1 MDRTLPREAESS
13 TRALRVVMVV
23 DGFPTA
29 DDPATGVFNLRAARA
44 LKDRANVTVV
54 HLRSWRPGRAV
65 MHTRAVDDL
74 SIWTLAVP
82 QIPVLHGLSREVYR
96 LMSWPAVKRLLS
108 ECDVIHSV
116 GFAFA
121 GVVGAHWSRLA
132 RVHHVT
138 QITSEVELNVDRL
151 RPSAHALRF
160 IHGVACNSETLAA
173 HFHVLYP
180 SADNV
185 RAVYRGV
192 DLRHFTPQTFTSDST
207 AGVRF
212 LFLGGFPEYQ
222 HLPHGRNT
230 KGGETL
236 LEAWKTAE
244 AELANASAQLVIGG
258 PRSTDKAVQRWRAG
272 LRYPERVQLAG
283 NIQPADVLRY
293 IQSCDAV
300 LVPSLQEGFPNV
312 ALEAAACGR
321 TVLASKL
328 DGIAE
333 LVVHGETG
341 ALVPPGDAR
350 SWASALTQYAQR
362 RDDLHA
368 FGRNA
373 RSRAENYFDANAYPE
388 NMVDLYHAA
397 LREPLERSL

>member
-1 MDRTLPREAESS
+1 
-13 TRALRVVMVV
+13 
-23 DGFPTA
+23 
-29 DDPATGVFNLRAARA
+29 
-44 LKDRANVTVV
+44 
-54 HLRSWRPGRAV
+54 
-65 MHTRAVDDL
+65 
-74 SIWTLAVP
+74 
-82 QIPVLHGLSREVYR
+82 
-96 LMSWPAVKRLLS
+96 
-108 ECDVIHSV
+108 
-116 GFAFA
+116 
-121 GVVGAHWSRLA
+121 
-132 RVHHVT
+132 
-138 QITSEVELNVDRL
+138 
-151 RPSAHALRF
+151 
-160 IHGVACNSETLAA
+160 
-173 HFHVLYP
+173 
-180 SADNV
+180 
-185 RAVYRGV
+185 
-192 DLRHFTPQTFTSDST
+192 
-207 AGVRF
+207 
-212 LFLGGFPEYQ
+212 
-222 HLPHGRNT
+222 
-230 KGGETL
+230 
-236 LEAWKTAE
+236 
-244 AELANASAQLVIGG
+244 
-258 PRSTDKAVQRWRAG
+258 
-272 LRYPERVQLAG
+272 
-283 NIQPADVLRY
+283 VLRY